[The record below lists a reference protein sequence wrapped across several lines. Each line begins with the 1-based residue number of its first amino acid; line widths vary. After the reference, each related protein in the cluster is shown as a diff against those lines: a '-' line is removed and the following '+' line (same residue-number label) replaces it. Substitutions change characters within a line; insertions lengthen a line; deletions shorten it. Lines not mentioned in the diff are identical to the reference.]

1 FLCNLIGAIRRAPVI
16 SLNNVSMDE
25 EELMSASCFLHLLL
39 KLNPVSILVKRT
51 KFEVCK
57 MFNQE
62 FIELFVHLNLQIGP
76 ILTVE
81 IKEDEIE
88 MCRFYPSQTIIA
100 VLSRFQSIKLLSL
113 TLPPEWI
120 FDLLM
125 MRSDKGCKG
134 SFEFSISGTVD
145 MHSFR
150 SLENSEI
157 YEVENGFVILRIH
170 TIGRDIALTTR
181 GQAAPYTFKATF

>member
-1 FLCNLIGAIRRAPVI
+1 FLCNLIGAISRAPVI

-25 EELMSASCFLHLLL
+25 EESMSSSSFSHLLL

-57 MFNQE
+57 IFNEE
-62 FIELFVHLNLQIGP
+62 FIEQFAHLNSQRGP
-76 ILTVE
+76 TLTVE
-81 IKEDEIE
+81 IKQDEIE

-100 VLSRFQSIKLLSL
+100 ALSRFQSIKLLSL
-113 TLPPEWI
+113 TLPPDWI

-125 MRSDKGCKG
+125 MRSDKGCRG
-134 SFEFSISGTVD
+134 NFEFSISGTVD
-145 MHSFR
+145 MHTFL

-157 YEVENGFVILRIH
+157 YEVGNGFVILRID
-170 TIGRDIALTTR
+170 TIGRNIGFTTR